1 MASVPQIGV
10 VEAFFLD
17 LVLTFILLFVISAV
31 ATDPTSASS
40 HHIDHPLPINLN
52 SPSDFKC
59 SHAKFCNDHSM

>member
-1 MASVPQIGV
+1 MASMPQISV

-31 ATDPTSASS
+31 ATNPTSASS

-52 SPSDFKC
+52 LWGSS
-59 SHAKFCNDHSM
+59 